1 MAAGIR
7 GDDGLAFTLRRI
19 ICRNPLDEFVSI
31 AQSELPFNELARGI
45 KQQELRRISTVF
57 SDKLITFWGV
67 RLGDEKESLVVQLL
81 ASLIH
86 VVGLA
91 RANFKVWII
100 HKHQR
105 GLAGTYLFVGSL
117 KAFRDGRPYK
127 PHQY

>member
-7 GDDGLAFTLRRI
+7 GDDGLAFKLRR

-31 AQSELPFNELARGI
+31 LQSKLPFNELARCI
-45 KQQELRRISTVF
+45 KQQELRRNGTVF
-57 SDKLITFWGV
+57 SDKLITLWGV
-67 RLGDEKESLVVQLL
+67 WLGDEKENLVVQLV
-81 ASLIH
+81 ASLVH

-91 RANFKVWII
+91 CANFKVWII